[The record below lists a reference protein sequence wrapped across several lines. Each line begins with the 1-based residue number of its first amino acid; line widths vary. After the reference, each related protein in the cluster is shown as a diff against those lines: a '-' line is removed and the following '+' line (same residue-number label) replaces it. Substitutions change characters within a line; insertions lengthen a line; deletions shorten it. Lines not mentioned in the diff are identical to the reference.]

1 MTHFERTILVAGML
15 VAVLLAAPTAMA
27 QTPDA
32 TDSVAAGVNILI
44 QFRMGTIDGDSRSV
58 EKSYTLIV
66 ASGSLGSSML
76 AGRRVPFPTVDSG
89 FSRGSADDS
98 TPARAIVYQNIGF
111 ATNAEAMVIDGNK
124 IRLRA
129 DIENSRIVE
138 SEDGGLPIVETR
150 QLTINAILTD
160 GKPLEVTC
168 AEGVMDRP
176 GFVEVEA
183 EILR

>member
-1 MTHFERTILVAGML
+1 MIQFERTILAAGLL
-15 VAVLLAAPTAMA
+15 VAVLLAAPVAVA

-32 TDSVAAGVNILI
+32 TDSAAADVNVLI
-44 QFRMGTIDGDSRSV
+44 HFRMGTIDGDDRTV
-58 EKSYTLIV
+58 TKSYTLIV
-66 ASGSLGSSML
+66 ASGSSGSSLL
-76 AGRRVPFPTVDSG
+76 AGQRVPFPTVDSG
-89 FSRGSADDS
+89 FSRGSVDDS

-111 ATNAEAMVIDGNK
+111 ATNAEAMVIGGNK

-138 SEDGGLPIVETR
+138 DEDGGLPIVETR

-160 GKPLEVTC
+160 GQPLDVTR
-168 AEGVMDRP
+168 AEGLMDRP

-183 EILR
+183 RILR